1 MKKSELAS
9 IVVIAAISVGVAYF
23 VANSI
28 FGGAKN
34 DAVTVKTIDPISST
48 VAPVD
53 TSIFNSQAINPA
65 VPVTIANSSGQ

>member
-1 MKKSELAS
+1 MKKTELAS
-9 IVVIAAISVGVAYF
+9 IVIIAAISIGIAYF

-48 VAPVD
+48 VDPVD
-53 TSIFNSQAINPA
+53 TSIFNSQAINPTA
-65 VPVTIANSSGQ
+65 AANIANTNGQ

>member
-1 MKKSELAS
+1 MKKTELAT
-9 IVVIAAISVGVAYF
+9 IVIIAAISVGIAYF

-48 VAPVD
+48 VVPVD
-53 TSIFNSQAINPA
+53 TSIFNNNAINPA
-65 VPVTIANSSGQ
+65 IPVTITGQ